1 MQGRKIEQISR
12 EEFYKLFGTAR
23 RQLRIQDVTGAD
35 TGVQYDFIPHVESE
49 ALPESATYT
58 FFLRAEDPRI
68 FLLDDLDL
76 EENVR
81 VSNIPEKK
89 NKNSPRRPKVQL
101 EFEESEQKTGSGI
114 EAIKNTIEHV
124 ELTEED
130 RQSITSK
137 SSAYPT
143 ANISNFFD
151 ELAEEEDSEEWSTL
165 RPDLTSISLHTI
177 QEDWDN

>member
-1 MQGRKIEQISR
+1 MLPLLAVTQHIAVVGDKESRVSDIESPIINNILSRLLPSINKGRKIEQISR

-68 FLLDDLDL
+68 FLFDDLDL

-101 EFEESEQKTGSGI
+101 EFEESKQKTDSGS
-114 EAIKNTIEHV
+114 EAKEHNR
-124 ELTEED
+124 TC
-130 RQSITSK
+130 RI
-137 SSAYPT
+137 
-143 ANISNFFD
+143 N
-151 ELAEEEDSEEWSTL
+151 
-165 RPDLTSISLHTI
+165 RGR
-177 QEDWDN
+177 